1 MKKRIEKINRT
12 PITVR
17 DNIKKSN
24 TNGNYS
30 LKKEERQKRIFTE
43 INYSNLIKNINIHK
57 KFNKLQAK

>member
-43 INYSNLIKNINIHK
+43 INYSNLIKTINIHNQK
-57 KFNKLQAK
+57 VQ

>member
-24 TNGNYS
+24 TNAT
-30 LKKEERQKRIFTE
+30 IV
-43 INYSNLIKNINIHK
+43 
-57 KFNKLQAK
+57 